1 MASKAIP
8 NQMYIDGRWTP
19 ASDGATIDIVNPAT
33 EEVVDAVPRATAA
46 DLDAALAAAGRA
58 WKEWREVDAW
68 TRSAKVRRVADLFRE
83 RAARIAGVLT
93 EEQGKTIPECLGE
106 IRATADQFDWYA
118 DEARR
123 IYGRVIDGHSR
134 AQRLLVIRQPIGPV
148 AAFAPWNFPALLSG
162 RKIAPALAAGCSIIV
177 KPPIEAPR
185 TCLLMAEAC
194 HDAEIPPGVLNMV
207 TGNSSMICRHL
218 LASDIIRK
226 VSLTG
231 SVPVGQEILRQCAE
245 GIKSVTME
253 LGGHSPVLVFDDTDV
268 DQAAETCARG
278 KFRNNGQV
286 CIAASRFY
294 VQESIAGR
302 FIERFVMVA
311 KSLKLGVGK
320 DPGTDVGPLANRRRL
335 EATEALVADAVA
347 KGAVVHCG
355 GRRAPGFTRGFFYEP
370 TIITNVDASMA
381 IMNEEPFCPV
391 APIATFTGL
400 EDGLAKANATGFGLA
415 GYVFTKNTR
424 TAFLAS
430 EGLEAGMIGVN
441 TLLLA
446 TAEIPFG
453 GIKRSGFGRE
463 GGAEGIEYY
472 TTAKHINIAL

>member
-1 MASKAIP
+1 MASKAVP
-8 NQMYIDGRWTP
+8 NQMYIDGRWVP

-46 DLDAALAAAGRA
+46 DLDAALGAADRA

-68 TRSAKVRRVADLFRE
+68 TRSAKVRRVADLLRE

-93 EEQGKTIPECLGE
+93 EEQGKTIGECLGE

-134 AQRLLVIRQPIGPV
+134 AHRLLVIRQPIGPV

-162 RKIAPALAAGCSIIV
+162 RKIAPALAAGCSIIL

-194 HDAEIPPGVLNMV
+194 HDAEIPTGVLNMV

-218 LASDIIRK
+218 LASDVIRK

-231 SVPVGQEILRQCAE
+231 SLPVGQEILRQCAE

-268 DQAAETCARG
+268 EHAAETCARG

-294 VQESIAGR
+294 VQESIAER
-302 FIERFVMVA
+302 FIEHFTAVA
-311 KSLKLGVGK
+311 KSLKLGAGK

-347 KGAVVHCG
+347 KGAVVRCG
-355 GRRAPGFTRGFFYEP
+355 GRRAPGFARGFFFEP
-370 TIITNVDASMA
+370 TVITGVDASMT

-400 EDGLAKANATGFGLA
+400 EDGLAKANATPFGLA

-430 EGLEAGMIGVN
+430 EGIEAGMIGVN

-453 GIKRSGFGRE
+453 GIKKSGYGRE
-463 GGAEGIEYY
+463 GGSEGIEYY